1 MRQST
6 MEVTFMQAL
15 HTWLPAGAPENASA
29 QCNDGTF
36 SMAKEHRGACSGHK
50 GVKAWFK

>member
-1 MRQST
+1 
-6 MEVTFMQAL
+6 MQAL